1 MRRMFAAAMAAAAV
15 LAAAPVV
22 AQQAWPAKPLKLIVP
37 YAPGGSTDQLSR
49 AIAERLGV
57 ALGQAVVVDNRP
69 GGNTIIGAEATAKSP
84 PDGYTMFMGSSGSLA
99 VNPQV
104 YAKLPYDP
112 NRDFAYV
119 TLTAA
124 SPLVLVVNPSVPA
137 RNLKEFVDLAKAK
150 PGGVTFA
157 SVGNG
162 NPLHLAG
169 ELFKSM
175 AGVDMLHVPYNGS
188 APALTALLGG
198 QVDSMFDVV
207 LTATPHVKAGKL
219 RALGITGPRRVS
231 ALPDVPTIAESG
243 YPGYDASIWFGI
255 VVPKGTPQ
263 PVVQRLNAELVK
275 ILRSDEMKQK
285 FDPQALELTASTPEE
300 MTAFVAKESQK
311 WGKVIRDFNIRID
324 Q

>member
-15 LAAAPVV
+15 LAAVPVV

>member
-1 MRRMFAAAMAAAAV
+1 MKRMFAAALAALSV
-15 LAAAPVV
+15 FAAAPVV
-22 AQQAWPAKPLKLIVP
+22 AQQAWPARPLKLIVP

-49 AIAERLGV
+49 AIAERLGG
-57 ALGQAVVVDNRP
+57 ALGQPVVVENRP
-69 GGNTIIGAEATAKSP
+69 GGNTIIGAEATAKAP

-99 VNPQV
+99 VNPHV
-104 YAKLPYDP
+104 YAKLPYEP

-119 TLTAA
+119 TLTAS

-137 RNLKEFVDLAKAK
+137 KTVREFVDLAKAK
-150 PGGVTFA
+150 PGAVSFA

-188 APALTALLGG
+188 APALAAILGA

-219 RALGITGPRRVS
+219 RALGITGPKRV
-231 ALPDVPTIAESG
+231 ATLPEVPTIAESG

-275 ILRSDEMKQK
+275 ILRSDEMRQK
-285 FDPQALELTASTPEE
+285 FDPLALELMASTPEE
-300 MTAFVAKESQK
+300 MGAFVAKESQK
-311 WGKVIRDFNIRID
+311 WGKVIRDFNIRIE